1 MLYKGIQQ
9 YNITSRLAGFTNGV
23 CYQDKTFFESGKIE
37 ICLLIGNRFYGILVL
52 IFKQI
57 NISHMSKSTLQIVFH
72 AKLLLL
78 FLIAAANKSWC
89 QDQQKL
95 LISPDKKISIRF
107 GVGQVDEKSSSKNQ
121 LFYSVSFNNKSLLSA
136 SALGLNINDSSIL
149 GSDVRITGVK
159 PSSIDA
165 MYWLVAGKASEVH
178 DYYNALQ
185 IDLEENVAP
194 KRKLTIEARAYNDA
208 VAFRYIIPMQEA
220 ITGDIQLKN
229 EQTEFHF
236 SKDAITYSQVLP
248 HYQSM
253 YESEYLKLPVS
264 AFSNQGGVKSSILI
278 GLPMLAE
285 VAGSGWVAIAEAG
298 LRGYTS
304 MYLTNPSGGWSGHT
318 MLSRLSPQLDSSGFA
333 VTGQKEIHSAWRII
347 MIADNPGKLLESN
360 AVMNLSPASEIENT
374 DWIKAGKA
382 SWDWWSG
389 SLGADGKPAFTTAN
403 MKYYVDFA
411 AKSGLEY
418 MLVDAGWSGRDITK
432 MNGKVD
438 IPELVKYAAAKNVNV
453 WIWLYGKAV
462 EKQMEE
468 AFALYE
474 KWGVVGLKIDFIER
488 DDQAGID
495 FYYKT
500 AKLAAQHHLMLDF
513 HGCTKPFGL
522 ERTYPN
528 VMNYESVLGMEQ
540 SKGGTRDNPE
550 NHTMLTFTRMLAG
563 PMDYT
568 PGGFDN
574 VTREKFVARMD
585 APMVMGTRAHHLA
598 LYVIYQAQFEMV
610 SDHPG
615 AYTAQPDFEFIKKV
629 PATWDEIK
637 VLNGIPGEYITIARR
652 KGKDWYIGSIT
663 NWNQRNIDIPLS
675 FLGEGKYAAEIYA
688 DAADAGD
695 NPKHTKISTQAVDKK
710 TVLKANLVTGG
721 GYAVRLV
728 AAK

>member
-1 MLYKGIQQ
+1 MP
-9 YNITSRLAGFTNGV
+9 
-23 CYQDKTFFESGKIE
+23 
-37 ICLLIGNRFYGILVL
+37 
-52 IFKQI
+52 I
-57 NISHMSKSTLQIVFH
+57 NLRHMSKI
-72 AKLLLL
+72 KLSILHTAFLLL
-78 FLIAAANKSWC
+78 FLTATQSNAWC
-89 QDQQKL
+89 QDQQKIL
-95 LISPDKKISIRF
+95 LSPDKKISIRF
-107 GVGQVDEKSSSKNQ
+107 GVGQTDEKSASKNQ
-121 LFYSVSFNNKSLLSA
+121 LFYSVSFNNKSLLST
-136 SALGLNINDSSIL
+136 SALGLDLNDSSVL
-149 GSDVRITGVK
+149 GSNVHITSVK
-159 PSSIDA
+159 ANSVDA
-165 MYWLVAGKASEVH
+165 MYWLVAGKASEVR
-178 DYYNALQ
+178 DNYNAIQ
-185 IDLEENVAP
+185 IEVEENAIP
-194 KRKLTIEARAYNDA
+194 KRKLIIEARAYNDA
-208 VAFRYIIPMQEA
+208 VAFRYIVPQQQN
-220 ITGDIQLKN
+220 ITGEISLKN

-236 SKDAITYSQVLP
+236 SKDAITYAQVLP

-278 GLPMLAE
+278 GLPILAE
-285 VAGSGWVAIAEAG
+285 VPGAGWVAIAESG

-318 MLSRLSPQLDSSGFA
+318 MLSRLSPRLDSSGFA
-333 VTGQKEIHSAWRII
+333 ITGQKTIQSAWRII
-347 MIADNPGKLLESN
+347 MIGDSPGKLLESN
-360 AVMNLSPASEIENT
+360 AVMSLSPASEVENT

-389 SLGADGKPAFTTAN
+389 SLGADGKPAFTTDN

-411 AKSGLEY
+411 SKSGLEY

-438 IPELVKYAAAKNVNV
+438 IPELVKYAAAKNVKI

-468 AFALYE
+468 AFPMYE

-500 AKLAAQHHLMLDF
+500 SALAAKHHLMVDY

-522 ERTYPN
+522 ERTFPN

-550 NHTMLTFTRMLAG
+550 NHTMLAFTRMLAG

-615 AYTAQPDFEFIKKV
+615 AYEGQKDFEFIKKV

-675 FLGEGKYAAEIYA
+675 FLGDGKYIAEIYA
-688 DAADAGD
+688 DAVDAGE
-695 NPKHTKISTQAVDKK
+695 NPKHTKITTQKADKK

-728 AAK
+728 LVK

>member
-1 MLYKGIQQ
+1 
-9 YNITSRLAGFTNGV
+9 
-23 CYQDKTFFESGKIE
+23 
-37 ICLLIGNRFYGILVL
+37 
-52 IFKQI
+52 
-57 NISHMSKSTLQIVFH
+57 MSKFTFAITAHS
-72 AKLLLL
+72 KLLLIIL
-78 FLIAAANKSWC
+78 LTISSWC
-89 QDQQKL
+89 QGQENVL
-95 LISPDKKISIRF
+95 SSPDKKINIRF
-107 GVGQVDEKSSSKNQ
+107 GARQIDKKSAVTNQ
-121 LFYSVSFNNKSLLSA
+121 LFYSVDFNDKPLLGK
-136 SALGLNINDSSIL
+136 SALTLDINGNALL
-149 GSDVRITGVK
+149 GRDVHITDVRTKAV
-159 PSSIDA
+159 DQH
-165 MYWLVAGKASEVH
+165 YTLVVGKTTDVH
-178 DYYNALQ
+178 DHYNAMQLAV
-185 IDLEENVAP
+185 EENAAP
-194 KRKLTIEARAYNDA
+194 KRKFIIEARAYDDA
-208 VAFRYIIPMQEA
+208 VAFRYILPQQEA
-220 ITGDIQLKN
+220 LQGEIQLKN
-229 EQTEFHF
+229 EETEFHF

-264 AFSNQGGVKSSILI
+264 AFSNQGGVKSSVLI
-278 GLPMLAE
+278 GLPTLAE
-285 VAGSGWVAIAEAG
+285 VPGSGWVAIAETG

-304 MYLTNPSGGWSGHT
+304 MYLTNPSGGWEGHT
-318 MLSRLSPQLDSSGFA
+318 LLSRLSPQLDSSGFA
-333 VTGQKEIHSAWRII
+333 VTAKGELSSAWRVI

-360 AVMNLSPASEIENT
+360 AVMNLSPASEIEHT
-374 DWIKAGKA
+374 DWIKGGKA

-389 SLGADGKPAFTTAN
+389 SLGVDKKPAFTTEN

-438 IPELVKYAAAKNVNV
+438 IPELVKYAAEKNVKV
-453 WIWLYGKAV
+453 WIWLYAKAV

-468 AFALYE
+468 AFPLYE
-474 KWGVVGLKIDFIER
+474 KWGVAGLKIDFVER

-500 AKLAAQHHLMLDF
+500 AKLAAQHKLMLDF

-528 VMNYESVLGMEQ
+528 VMNYEAILGMEQ

-550 NHTMLTFTRMLAG
+550 NHTILAFTRMLTG
-563 PMDYT
+563 PMDFT

-574 VTREKFVARMD
+574 VPREKFVARMN

-615 AYTAQPDFEFIKKV
+615 AYAGQPEFEFIKKV

-637 VLNGIPGEYITIARR
+637 VLNGVPGEFITIARR
-652 KGKDWYIGSIT
+652 KGNDWYIGSIT

-675 FLGEGKYAAEIYA
+675 FLGNGKYTAEIYA
-688 DAADAGD
+688 DAPDAGD
-695 NPKHTKISTQAVDKK
+695 NPKHTKINVQKADKSTI
-710 TVLKANLVTGG
+710 LKANLVSGG